1 LLSHLLG
8 CFVGSGCFI
17 ALLWRF
23 FSSRRK
29 KITIYIT
36 LLPFFLP
43 SNSHVLKNAFLTHP
57 TTQWHVGS
65 ARFFWHGLPPGT
77 GSWRM
82 PFSTTRPFS
91 ARTRPRRASAAAL
104 CASASPSGSS
114 RSTCSSSRSRK
125 SESRRRSSGNS
136 RSSSDECH
144 LDDDVGAWK
153 KKICQKKKLKKNN
166 ESNRNTLKLDF
177 FIVKIGSL
185 SLADCTLL

>member
-1 LLSHLLG
+1 VFHCSVVAIFLITEKKNYLS
-8 CFVGSGCFI
+8 
-17 ALLWRF
+17 
-23 FSSRRK
+23 
-29 KITIYIT
+29 IYIT

-43 SNSHVLKNAFLTHP
+43 SNSHVLKNASRTHP

-65 ARFFWHGLPPGT
+65 ARPSPGT

-82 PFSTTRPFS
+82 PFSTTRLFS

-177 FIVKIGSL
+177 FYCKNWILVIG
-185 SLADCTLL
+185 